1 MRRAC
6 PPALALPLLALLAA
20 AAPRAEAAL
29 ARVEV
34 RGVDEDLA
42 PVLLAATRLG
52 RLDEGQRAA
61 LGEARL
67 RWLLRQAPAEVAEA
81 LRPYGYYA
89 AEVAVDAS
97 SGPDGAVVVL
107 AVTPGEP
114 VRVRT
119 RALAVIGEAEADA
132 RVQRALE
139 RFRPRVGEVLDHG
152 VYEAS
157 KAAVGRRLADR
168 GYFDAEIREARVEVV
183 RGERAADVH
192 VGWDSG
198 RRYAF
203 GEARFTGSPFR
214 AGLLDPIPGWTPGEP
229 WEQARLLEL
238 QQSLASFDWFGA
250 IEVRPLPEEAD
261 ADGRVPVEVALVPAK
276 RHVYSVGLGVGTDSG
291 VGVRAGFE
299 QRWVNDRGHKA
310 NYELNGAQRRS
321 TLAATY
327 RIPAF
332 DWVDG
337 WWQGSAVLRDET
349 FADDSTLRGIELI
362 AGRSGRVGRWDLT
375 ANLNLKRERSAVGP
389 EALLSTLLYPS
400 LLAQRTEADDPITPS
415 RGWSVTAELRAGSD
429 ALVSDI
435 AFTQLRGEA
444 KLVLSFGEATRL
456 LLRGEAG
463 TTSTADFER
472 FPLSLR
478 FFAGGD
484 RSLRGYGY
492 REVAPVGVRR
502 IAGEPALTGG
512 RHLLV
517 GSVEL
522 ERMFTRDWGAAV
534 FVDAG
539 NAFNRWDAIEPVVG
553 VGLGL
558 RWRSPVGPV
567 RIDVAHGLDN
577 REDDWRIHL
586 NIGPD
591 L

>member
-6 PPALALPLLALLAA
+6 PPALALPLLALLAGLA
-20 AAPRAEAAL
+20 RPAEAAL
-29 ARVEV
+29 AKVEV
-34 RGVDEDLA
+34 RGVDDALA
-42 PVLLAATRLG
+42 PALLAATRVG

-61 LGEARL
+61 LGDARL
-67 RWLLRQAPAEVAEA
+67 RWLLRQAPGEVAEA

-89 AEVAVDAS
+89 AEVEVRVEQ
-97 SGPDGAVVVL
+97 GRDGAEVVL
-107 AVTPGEP
+107 EVAPGEP

-119 RALAVIGEAEADA
+119 LEVTVLGEAEADA
-132 RVQRALE
+132 RVQRALR
-139 RFRPRVGEVLDHG
+139 RFRPRVGEVLEHAA
-152 VYEAS
+152 YEAS
-157 KAAVGRRLADR
+157 KAAVGRRLADQ
-168 GYFDAEIREARVEVV
+168 GYFDAEVREARVEVL
-183 RGERAADVH
+183 REARTADVR
-192 VGWDSG
+192 VAWDSG
-198 RRYAF
+198 RRYRF
-203 GEARFTGSPFR
+203 GEARFSGSPFR

-229 WEQARLLEL
+229 WEQARLLDL
-238 QQSLASFDWFGA
+238 QQSLAGFDWFSA

-261 ADGRVPVEVALVPAK
+261 AEGRVPVEVALVPAK
-276 RHVYSVGLGVGTDSG
+276 RHVYSVGLGFGTDTG
-291 VGVRAGFE
+291 AGVRAGFE

-310 NYELNGAQRRS
+310 LYELNWAQRRS

-337 WWQGSAVLRDET
+337 WWQASAVLRDED
-349 FADDSTLRGIELI
+349 FADDSTLQAFELI
-362 AGRSGRVGRWDLT
+362 AGRSGRLGDWDLT
-375 ANLNLKRERSAVGP
+375 ANLNLKRERSEAGG

-400 LLAQRTEADDPITPS
+400 LLAQRTEADDPITPR
-415 RGWSVTAELRAGSD
+415 RGWSLTAELRAGSD
-429 ALVSDI
+429 ALGSDI

-444 KLVLSFGEATRL
+444 RLVLSFGRATRL

-463 TTSTADFER
+463 TTSTADFNR

-522 ERMFTRDWGAAV
+522 ERMFTRTWGAAV

-539 NAFNRWDAIEPVVG
+539 NAFNRWDAIDPVVG